1 MVVLGS
7 CVDDR
12 RRKRRNRKTIPI
24 WGYEIAVLE
33 KVGS

>member
-1 MVVLGS
+1 VGS

-12 RRKRRNRKTIPI
+12 RRKGRNGKTIQM
-24 WGYEIAVLE
+24 WGYEIVVFE